1 MAKAKKV
8 LFLFKKEFLLSLAS
22 TITTGFFCSFWPGF
36 SSLNIIF
43 CCFFAAYL
51 PYYFDGGPFSTDR
64 AWPAFQRLHIWKLIA
79 RSFPVNI
86 VSPHAFDAKKQH
98 LFAVHPHGVA
108 SANHLFTLTDGC
120 GFLSTVFPGPR
131 RDLSASIIFRIP
143 FFREFCLW
151 LGCVDASKKMATK
164 VLSEGFSTLIL
175 VGGEQE
181 QVRARPGDHTIYLK
195 RRKGF
200 VRLALEHG
208 CALVP
213 VYAWGENDLYYT
225 SSFLLGLRIWIVKTF
240 RVAIPLFIG
249 RLFWPLKRP
258 LTLVFGKPLEVEKVE
273 NPTTEQVD
281 ALHQKY
287 IESLQQL
294 FEDTREEYGKQ
305 PKAVL
310 KIL

>member
-1 MAKAKKV
+1 
-8 LFLFKKEFLLSLAS
+8 
-22 TITTGFFCSFWPGF
+22 
-36 SSLNIIF
+36 
-43 CCFFAAYL
+43 
-51 PYYFDGGPFSTDR
+51 
-64 AWPAFQRLHIWKLIA
+64 
-79 RSFPVNI
+79 
-86 VSPHAFDAKKQH
+86 
-98 LFAVHPHGVA
+98 
-108 SANHLFTLTDGC
+108 
-120 GFLSTVFPGPR
+120 
-131 RDLSASIIFRIP
+131 
-143 FFREFCLW
+143 
-151 LGCVDASKKMATK
+151 MATK